1 MTPEPTR
8 IDLRS
13 DTVTLPTEEMYAR
26 MQSCPLGDD
35 GLDGDPTAQALE
47 AMAAHLLGKQA
58 GLYVPT
64 ATMANLLAVLAQ
76 TARQERVLA
85 EATSHLY
92 LAEQGGAALSGAF
105 YQGVPGREGAMDL
118 AELSGILE
126 SARNRLRVGLV
137 CMETSHNN
145 AGGTVLPL
153 PHMQAVHRAAKSH
166 GAGVHVDGARLFNAA
181 VALGLPAAEL
191 AACADTVAICLSK
204 GLSAPMGAVLVGD
217 EGVVARARTLRKAL
231 GGTQRQTGIAAAAG
245 MVALASMTGRLA
257 DDHQSA
263 HRLGD
268 GIRAIA
274 GLAAN
279 VPQTNIVQVDVAQT
293 TLTASDWEREL
304 RARGV
309 LARPWGPRLLRCVT
323 HRHIQPAHVDAAVAV
338 FRDVAASC
346 AA

>member
-1 MTPEPTR
+1 MTSEPIR

-47 AMAAHLLGKQA
+47 AMAAQRLGKQA

-105 YQGVPGREGAMDL
+105 YQGVPGSEGAMDL

-145 AGGTVLPL
+145 AGGTALPL
-153 PHMQAVHRAAKSH
+153 AHMQAVYRTAKSH

-204 GLSAPMGAVLVGD
+204 GLSAPMGAVLVG
-217 EGVVARARTLRKAL
+217 EAGVVARARTLRKAL

-245 MVALASMTGRLA
+245 MVALASMTDRLV

-263 HRLGD
+263 RMLGD
-268 GIRAIA
+268 GLRAIP
-274 GLAAN
+274 GLAVN
-279 VPQTNIVQVDVAQT
+279 VPQTNIVQVDVSR
-293 TLTASDWEREL
+293 TALAASQWEREL

-323 HRHIQPAHVDAAVAV
+323 HRHIQPEHVDAAVAV
-338 FRDVAASC
+338 FRGVAASC